1 MLAALGTGGAVV
13 LAGCSGGSDGD
24 TTDDGDDSD
33 GTDDGETND
42 GGGGTDYESTLS
54 SDVEGLAI
62 VSGEYT
68 DTGISGR
75 FPVTI
80 TVENTGSQ
88 EIQLDNYSYRYSIS
102 DSGGGDLT
110 GGTSAS
116 IENPTLGAGDTGEVL
131 ITSIVDG
138 DVEAVASYEVTI
150 ACGNL
155 DEGAYCE

>member
-1 MLAALGTGGAVV
+1 VLAALGTGGAVA
-13 LAGCSGGSDGD
+13 LAGCGGGSDGD
-24 TTDDGDDSD
+24 TTDDGDNSD
-33 GTDDGETND
+33 ETDDGETND
-42 GGGGTDYESTLS
+42 GGGDTDYESTLS

-88 EIQLDNYSYRYSIS
+88 EIQLDNYSYNYSIY
-102 DSGGGDLT
+102 DSGGSDLT
-110 GGTSAS
+110 GGTSAVS
-116 IENPTLGAGDTGEVL
+116 ENPTVGVGDTGEVL
-131 ITSIVDG
+131 VTVIVDG

-150 ACGNL
+150 VCGSF